1 MTAKIM
7 NQIPSYCPVCM
18 LTKVLTLTVALLF
31 YPLSLQATDIED
43 IRLPDMGD
51 SAGSLISPA
60 QEKQL
65 GDAFFRSLH
74 AKIKINQDPEIQ
86 HYIQSVGQQL
96 VANSDLPTNPFYFLL
111 YWTSKSMPLLDQVD
125 ILVSTPVYFLLTEA
139 ESELASVMAH
149 EIAHVTQRHLHRAF
163 EAASKLSIP
172 TAAATLAAILLG
184 TQSPALGQ
192 AVLIAIQAGSIQF
205 QIDFTRANEKEADRV
220 GMKTLSKSNFDPRGM
235 PVFFERLQQSTRFYG
250 KGIPEFL
257 RTHPVS
263 SSRIADTRGRARKY
277 HYKQYPDSSAYL
289 LSRAKLRIMLAN
301 DPRQTLKYFQARTH
315 QGTERQRAVARYG
328 MALTQLKLQKYTAA
342 REILQSLTA
351 KYPDQPQYAYALA
364 DLAITTNHYQRAL
377 KLLKNSMA
385 RFPLNNALKIKYI
398 STLLETG
405 NAEKAKTTLQ
415 ALDYISKKQPMY
427 YELIAQSYAH
437 LDQPAESH
445 RYLAE
450 YYYAVGHTA
459 SAILQINLAKQA
471 EGINFY
477 LQAILDERLQFFMS
491 EEKERKLNQ

>member
-1 MTAKIM
+1 M

>member
-96 VANSDLPTNPFYFLL
+96 VANSDLPTNPFYFFVV
-111 YWTSKSMPLLDQVD
+111 LDKQ
-125 ILVSTPVYFLLTEA
+125 INAFAGPGGYIGINAGLFLLTEA

-192 AVLIAIQAGSIQF
+192 AALIAIQAGSIQF

-235 PVFFERLQQSTRFYG
+235 PIFFERLQQSTRFYG

-277 HYKQYPDSSAYL
+277 HYKQYPDSLAYL

-342 REILQSLTA
+342 RENLQSLTA